1 MAVLKQ
7 GPRPEEDFAII
18 PNDVVLGI
26 KNGNALL
33 VYSILLTL
41 RAQDGRAYPTRET
54 IAEHMGAK
62 TVKPVDQALKYLAN
76 LGLVATFPRWR
87 NEDHTSIA
95 HRRDE
100 KHRYQT
106 SNGYTLYGHI
116 QQEDNH

>member
-1 MAVLKQ
+1 MTHDVIHRAGYFVT
-7 GPRPEEDFAII
+7 I
-18 PNDVVLGI
+18 PHDVVCGI
-26 KNGNALL
+26 RNGNALL

-62 TVKPVDQALKYLAN
+62 TVKPVDQALKYLAD

-95 HRRDE
+95 RRRDE
-100 KHRYQT
+100 KHRHQT
-106 SNGYTLYGHI
+106 SNGYILHGHI
-116 QQEDNH
+116 QQKDNR